1 MIWNPKKKVS
11 NEMKKVLI
19 LLTVALLMLGL
30 AACNQTAGGNDV
42 PQITIGNKQNDA
54 TTPEETTP
62 FETSVSTEPAA
73 EEGFAFLFNE
83 VALIPNTPFD
93 PSALPEAASTYTVPS
108 CALEGTDNVYNYT
121 TFEVTAYNEGKG
133 EIIYSI
139 YFIDPNLTTPEGLA
153 IGDDLA
159 KAVSLYGETYTESD
173 ASVVF
178 TKGRTELA
186 LILQEGTI
194 VSIEYRMVT
203 E

>member
-1 MIWNPKKKVS
+1 
-11 NEMKKVLI
+11 MKKIIALI
-19 LLTVALLMLGL
+19 SAALLVLGL
-30 AACNQTAGGNDV
+30 AACNETAGSNDV
-42 PQITIGNKQNDA
+42 PQITMGNSQNEA
-54 TTPEETTP
+54 TTPNETAP
-62 FETSVSTEPAA
+62 FETSVGTEPV
-73 EEGFAFLFNE
+73 EEESFAFLFNE
-83 VALIPNTPFD
+83 VALIPNAPFD
-93 PSALPEAASTYTVPS
+93 AKQLPAAASTYVVPS
-108 CALEGTDNVYNYT
+108 CALEGTDNVYNYE

-133 EIIYSI
+133 EFIYSI